1 MFKSNKILSVGS
13 NEFGVIELVTAK
25 QLFVSR
31 LKVDDRTRNIYDD
44 FNVEEYVFEVS
55 GKGNL
60 EKNEKESKRDSCSYS
75 DISKNE
81 LNNNRIEDKKEK
93 DREKNGINNNDD
105 KDVYKEE
112 LYFLRMNPLH
122 LNRWYKFLE
131 MYEDEEEIYEQFLL
145 IFPRCVYYWNKYAEL
160 KIKKKEYK
168 EAYEIYRKC
177 IDSNIYDLKLFLSF
191 LYFTYHTSSI
201 HEYINFLFEA
211 LKCVG
216 TDIKSGSI
224 WVELLYILIKI
235 YNTNLIVNNEITKLL
250 YDPFKHTHHGN
261 RNMNT
266 LIPTEEEQNIFKSYI
281 PSMNNSKISYFD
293 HYIKD
298 GKLRKFYQRWLHHA
312 TKYLDKVWKC
322 YCSFEKAS
330 DNFNSTSSSSSL
342 SIYNNQYLNSKNA
355 FKELCIIYK
364 EMNVDRKG
372 KIILPINKKSKIENN
387 ILYIKWM
394 KIINFEK
401 TNPLKLTIPLVFK
414 RIKYTYEQALIHL
427 QFNSDLW
434 FSYFQY
440 LLLNK
445 KFVYAIRI
453 MREAI
458 EVYLPFDEILKL
470 NFAYFFEKNAL
481 INQAHYVYQL
491 MINEVSKKQK
501 KKFSLSFL
509 YEKDKFKKFPYT
521 VLENTSKGK
530 GKNKNKQF
538 KGNVKREMS
547 IKEED
552 GNDDN
557 LVDEKCANIP
567 DPSPDCSQDDDIC
580 AEKNSTKESQRKKRR
595 GSKKEQEEEK
605 NKEIIKVGKYTHTKK
620 KIKINDIKCGDN
632 NKSLLSNDEDDN
644 YLHDDTQ
651 HNNIND
657 KDGNTYGDKDGNT
670 YGDKD
675 GNTCGDKNIKSKI
688 GTPISDDE
696 IKRRF
701 HQNDYEKIEERKKY
715 FVKYFHIKKRKRRI
729 FVFTH
734 FLNFI
739 KRNYDETIWR
749 YYVGLILKEERC
761 CEEIY
766 YYCANIERRILNN
779 EKRAMYIMNE
789 GYKKFIC
796 KKKFL
801 LFYIN
806 FLLEKGYINN
816 IRTIIY
822 EFIHEIYKKFYKSY
836 YENNNIIDKK
846 IHKTKLSQNEFNLF
860 EPNYLILLKKKNK
873 SCEKIWN
880 ILIHIEILYGDIRN
894 LNKIYDMKI
903 KYDSGY
909 NLEENK
915 HILLDYDTLNIYNQK
930 EKKQNIFLDN
940 FYTDEYNQNNM
951 TNILCKG
958 YLENLKKNDIDTLQ
972 FKTKLINSQLFGG
985 ISLKKTYSIFR
996 VNNPNV
1002 FSNLSFYDYIVKEK
1016 KKNKINHNED
1026 NNKILNNNMYMR
1038 NNRESLITLKD
1049 GWSNNNNDNNNNDNN
1064 NNENNNE
1071 NNNDSTYN
1079 NNMEDSQINKN
1090 IMNYLNMNRN
1100 STYNRYS
1107 IFSEFFCF
1115 GIKRDSCLTTID
1127 NNNTKK
1133 KNNEMDD
1140 KDDDMNNISSNF
1152 KNCVNYII
1160 RPDLKTMFVYKPFEN
1175 YEFVET
1181 EKNDFDKKKKDKE
1194 TFNMSFKDS
1203 LYYKHNRN
1211 NKNLYDE
1218 KNKKEFVRK
1227 REYIAMPN
1235 IINDFLCLLPEQ
1247 NNNIKLSDNSIDYL
1261 VNSLQNL
1268 NIPKLDNFPYEP
1280 IPVKDILQIKSALN
1294 E

>member
-13 NEFGVIELVTAK
+13 TESAVIELVTAK

-31 LKVDDRTRNIYDD
+31 LKVDDRTKNIYDD
-44 FNVEEYVFEVS
+44 FNVEEYVLEVS
-55 GKGNL
+55 GKGKI
-60 EKNEKESKRDSCSYS
+60 EKNEKENKKDCCSYS
-75 DISKNE
+75 ENSKKE
-81 LNNNRIEDKKEK
+81 LNNNSVEDKKG
-93 DREKNGINNNDD
+93 KNIDEYGFNSKDD
-105 KDVYKEE
+105 KDIYKEE

-201 HEYINFLFEA
+201 HEYINFLFEG
-211 LKCVG
+211 LKYVG
-216 TDIKSGSI
+216 TDIKSGTI

-235 YNTNLIVNNEITKLL
+235 YNTNLIANNEITKLL

-261 RNMNT
+261 RNMNP
-266 LIPTEEEQNIFKSYI
+266 LIPTEEEQKIYKSFI

-298 GKLRKFYQRWLHHA
+298 GKLRKFYQKWLHHA

-322 YCSFEKAS
+322 YCSFEKAN
-330 DNFNSTSSSSSL
+330 DNFNSSSSSSSL

-364 EMNVDRKG
+364 EMNVDKKG
-372 KIILPINKKSKIENN
+372 KIILPINKKWKIENS

-470 NFAYFFEKNAL
+470 NFAYFFEKHAL

-501 KKFSLSFL
+501 KKFALSFL
-509 YEKDKFKKFPYT
+509 YEKENFRKFPYT
-521 VLENTSKGK
+521 VLENTAKDK
-530 GKNKNKQF
+530 GKNKDKELKIHVKNEISVKVEECIDDDLSDKKYGNLSDESPEDFQEDDDKY
-538 KGNVKREMS
+538 KGRGSRRESKRKKRKGGK
-547 IKEED
+547 KEEVEEEENEEINVGEYINANKRIKMNVTQCGD
-552 GNDDN
+552 NKGLLLNDDN
-557 LVDEKCANIP
+557 NKCCVINH
-567 DPSPDCSQDDDIC
+567 DDNKDCEINHDD
-580 AEKNSTKESQRKKRR
+580 N
-595 GSKKEQEEEK
+595 
-605 NKEIIKVGKYTHTKK
+605 
-620 KIKINDIKCGDN
+620 KCG
-632 NKSLLSNDEDDN
+632 NKDV
-644 YLHDDTQ
+644 T
-651 HNNIND
+651 
-657 KDGNTYGDKDGNT
+657 
-670 YGDKD
+670 
-675 GNTCGDKNIKSKI
+675 SKI
-688 GTPISDDE
+688 GTHLSDDE
-696 IKRRF
+696 IRKRF
-701 HQNDYEKIEERKKY
+701 HKSDYEKIEERKKY

-749 YYVGLILKEERC
+749 YYVGLILKEEKC

-789 GYKKFIC
+789 GYKKFLS

-816 IRTIIY
+816 IRTLIY
-822 EFIHEIYKKFYKSY
+822 EYIHGIYKKFYNSY
-836 YENNNIIDKK
+836 NENNNLIDKK
-846 IHKTKLSQNEFNLF
+846 IYKAKISQSEFNLF

-915 HILLDYDTLNIYNQK
+915 HILIDYDTLNVYNEK
-930 EKKQNIFLDN
+930 EKKQNIFIHN

-972 FKTKLINSQLFGG
+972 FKTNLINSQLFGG
-985 ISLKKTYSIFR
+985 ISLKKSYSIFR

-1002 FSNLSFYDYIVKEK
+1002 FSNLSFYDYIIKEK
-1016 KKNKINHNED
+1016 KKKKINYNED
-1026 NNKILNNNMYMR
+1026 NNKTLDNNSMYIK

-1049 GWSNNNNDNNNNDNN
+1049 GWNNNNDNIDNNNDNN
-1064 NNENNNE
+1064 MK
-1071 NNNDSTYN
+1071 DPYL
-1079 NNMEDSQINKN
+1079 NKN
-1090 IMNYLNMNRN
+1090 LMNYINMNRN

-1115 GIKRDSCLTTID
+1115 GIKKDSCLTNID
-1127 NNNTKK
+1127 NNHKR
-1133 KNNEMDD
+1133 NNEMDE
-1140 KDDDMNNISSNF
+1140 KNDDVNNIQSNL

-1181 EKNDFDKKKKDKE
+1181 EKNDINKKKRDKE
-1194 TFNMSFKDS
+1194 TINMSFKDS

-1211 NKNLYDE
+1211 NKNVYDE
-1218 KNKKEFVRK
+1218 KYKKEFVRK
-1227 REYIAMPN
+1227 REYITMPN

-1268 NIPKLDNFPYEP
+1268 NIPKLENFPYEP
-1280 IPVKDILQIKSALN
+1280 IPVKDILQIKNALN

>member
-1 MFKSNKILSVGS
+1 
-13 NEFGVIELVTAK
+13 
-25 QLFVSR
+25 
-31 LKVDDRTRNIYDD
+31 
-44 FNVEEYVFEVS
+44 
-55 GKGNL
+55 
-60 EKNEKESKRDSCSYS
+60 
-75 DISKNE
+75 
-81 LNNNRIEDKKEK
+81 
-93 DREKNGINNNDD
+93 
-105 KDVYKEE
+105 
-112 LYFLRMNPLH
+112 
-122 LNRWYKFLE
+122 
-131 MYEDEEEIYEQFLL
+131 L
-145 IFPRCVYYWNKYAEL
+145 IFPRCVYYWNRYAEL
-160 KIKKKEYK
+160 KIKKREYK

-216 TDIKSGSI
+216 TDIKSGTI

-235 YNTNLIVNNEITKLL
+235 YNTNLIANNEITKLL
-250 YDPFKHTHHGN
+250 YDPFKHPHHGN
-261 RNMNT
+261 RNMNH
-266 LIPTEEEQNIFKSYI
+266 LIPTEEEQNIYKSYI

-298 GKLRKFYQRWLHHA
+298 GKLRKFYQKWLHHA

-330 DNFNSTSSSSSL
+330 DNFNSSSNSSSL

-364 EMNVDRKG
+364 EMNVDKKC
-372 KIILPINKKSKIENN
+372 KIIIPINKKWKIENSF
-387 ILYIKWM
+387 LYIKWM

-401 TNPLKLTIPLVFK
+401 TNPLKLSIPLVFK

-470 NFAYFFEKNAL
+470 NFAYFFEKHAL

-501 KKFSLSFL
+501 KKFALSFL
-509 YEKDKFKKFPYT
+509 YEKDKFRKFPYT
-521 VLENTSKGK
+521 ILANTPKDK
-530 GKNKNKQF
+530 DKNKDKEL
-538 KGNVKREMS
+538 KIDVKREMPV
-547 IKEED
+547 KGED
-552 GNDDN
+552 DMNDHLSDKKCGNFSDG
-557 LVDEKCANIP
+557 
-567 DPSPDCSQDDDIC
+567 SPDCPQDDDKC
-580 AEKNSTKESQRKKRR
+580 VERKSKRGGQRKKRR
-595 GSKKEQEEEK
+595 GGKKEEQEEEK
-605 NKEIIKVGKYTHTKK
+605 NEEIKDGEYINTNKRIKLS
-620 KIKINDIKCGDN
+620 DIKCDD
-632 NKSLLSNDEDDN
+632 NKSLLSNDVDN
-644 YLHDDTQ
+644 NNLHDD
-651 HNNIND
+651 NNDCDIND
-657 KDGNTYGDKDGNT
+657 KDDKKCGDKDIT
-670 YGDKD
+670 
-675 GNTCGDKNIKSKI
+675 SKI
-688 GTPISDDE
+688 APRLSDEE
-696 IKRRF
+696 IRKRF
-701 HQNDYEKIEERKKY
+701 HQSDYEKIEERKKY

-789 GYKKFIC
+789 GYKKFIS

-816 IRTIIY
+816 IRTLIY
-822 EFIHEIYKKFYKSY
+822 EYIHEIYKKFYKSY
-836 YENNNIIDKK
+836 NENNNIIDKK
-846 IHKTKLSQNEFNLF
+846 IYKTKISQNEFNLF
-860 EPNYLILLKKKNK
+860 EPDYLKLLKKKNK

-894 LNKIYDMKI
+894 LNNIYDMKI

-915 HILLDYDTLNIYNQK
+915 HILLDYDTLNIYNEK
-930 EKKQNIFLDN
+930 EKKQNIFIDN
-940 FYTDEYNQNNM
+940 FYTDEYNQNNI

-1002 FSNLSFYDYIVKEK
+1002 FSNLSFYDYIIKEK

-1026 NNKILNNNMYMR
+1026 NNKILDNNMYIK

-1049 GWSNNNNDNNNNDNN
+1049 GWNNNNNDNN
-1064 NNENNNE
+1064 
-1071 NNNDSTYN
+1071 
-1079 NNMEDSQINKN
+1079 MEDPYLHKN
-1090 IMNYLNMNRN
+1090 LMNYINMNRN

-1115 GIKRDSCLTTID
+1115 GIKKDSCLTTID
-1127 NNNTKK
+1127 NSHKR
-1133 KNNEMDD
+1133 NNEMDE
-1140 KDDDMNNISSNF
+1140 KNDDMNNIQSNL

-1181 EKNDFDKKKKDKE
+1181 EKNDNYKKKKDKE
-1194 TFNMSFKDS
+1194 TINMSFKDS

-1211 NKNLYDE
+1211 NKNVYDE
-1218 KNKKEFVRK
+1218 KYKKEFVRK

-1268 NIPKLDNFPYEP
+1268 NIPKLENFPYEP
-1280 IPVKDILQIKSALN
+1280 IPVKDILQIKNDLN